1 MFSFTFAFLRSKRRY
16 NELCERGVET
26 SYEEVLADMKWRDA
40 NDSGRE
46 IAPAIPAPDAILF
59 DNSGMTI
66 EETVENAAEI
76 IDKVYNK

>member
-1 MFSFTFAFLRSKRRY
+1 
-16 NELCERGVET
+16 
-26 SYEEVLADMKWRDA
+26 MKWRDA